1 MRAASSSVAP
11 TVKKRELDATA
22 AERYVSSVTAA
33 ARTLISAQRLK
44 SLLAEDP
51 LVVDCRFSLA
61 DPGAGRRGYEEGHVP
76 GAVYAHLDDDLSGP
90 IEPGRTGRHP
100 LPDPARLAETLASW
114 GMRPGRQVIV
124 YDDKGGA
131 IAARLWWML
140 RWLGHDAVAVL
151 DGGYRAWL
159 KAGGTAS
166 REVPAPER
174 GAFEPKLQSAL
185 AASVDEVDALRQ
197 SADARVLDAR
207 EAVRY
212 RGEQEPIDPV
222 AGRIPGARSLPYT
235 ELLDEAD
242 CVRTATQLFQ
252 LYEEA
257 IGGVPPARVAVY
269 CGSGVTA
276 CLAVLAAEHAGL
288 RGVRLYAGSWSE
300 WITDPS
306 RPVARG
312 AD

>member
-1 MRAASSSVAP
+1 M
-11 TVKKRELDATA
+11 
-22 AERYVSSVTAA
+22 
-33 ARTLISAQRLK
+33 RTLMSAQRLK

-61 DPGAGRRGYEEGHVP
+61 DPAAGRRGYDEGHVP
-76 GAVYAHLDDDLSGP
+76 GAVYAHLNDDLSGP
-90 IEPGRTGRHP
+90 IVPGRTGRHP
-100 LPDPARLAETLASW
+100 LPEPERFAETLASW
-114 GMRPGRQVIV
+114 GMRPGRQVVV

-131 IAARLWWML
+131 IAARSWWML

-159 KAGGTAS
+159 KAGGAAS
-166 REVPAPER
+166 REVPSPER
-174 GAFEPKLQSAL
+174 GTFAPRVQSKLVANS
-185 AASVDEVDALRQ
+185 DDVDALRQ

-207 EAVRY
+207 EPARY

-222 AGRIPGARSLPYT
+222 AGRIPGARSFPYS
-235 ELLDEAD
+235 ELLDEVD

-252 LYEEA
+252 LYEQAVGDVSPE
-257 IGGVPPARVAVY
+257 RVVVY